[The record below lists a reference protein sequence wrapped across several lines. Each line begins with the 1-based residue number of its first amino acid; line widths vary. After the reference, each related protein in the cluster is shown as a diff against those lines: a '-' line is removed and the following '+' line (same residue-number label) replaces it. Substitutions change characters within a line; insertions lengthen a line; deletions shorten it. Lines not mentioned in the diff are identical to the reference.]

1 MSAKTAAKTGDKKK
15 TSASPVGAAEER
27 ASKAAAGNG
36 EPKGPD
42 VEEFEALKDRYARLS
57 ADFENYRKRLAKE
70 KREILDFGNA
80 EKLKDLLSVVDNM
93 ERAIGLS
100 ERTEKVEE
108 GAAEAFLEGIKLVR
122 SQLLAALRNFGVT
135 VIDAAPGTDFDPNYH
150 EAVYKEYSE
159 THGDGTIIAESQK
172 GYLLNG
178 RLLRP
183 SMVSVSRGSEKA
195 SGESSEEEN

>member
-15 TSASPVGAAEER
+15 TSAGAAEER
-27 ASKAAAGNG
+27 VSEVVAGNG
-36 EPKGPD
+36 ESKGPD
-42 VEEFEALKDRYARLS
+42 IEEFESLKDKYARLS

-70 KREILDFGNA
+70 KREILDYGNA
-80 EKLKDLLSVVDNM
+80 GKLKDFLSVVDNM

-100 ERTEKVEE
+100 GEAGKVKKSGE
-108 GAAEAFLEGIKLVR
+108 EAFLEGIKLVR

-135 VIDAAPGTDFDPNYH
+135 VIDVEPGADFNPNYH

-159 THGDGTIIAESQK
+159 TYGDGTIITENQK

-195 SGESSEEEN
+195 SGDDEGSEEKN